1 MIFFLFSISEDAV
14 PYFRKIQPEEFWLY
28 RFPRTDSFYP
38 GYLLWVF
45 IVIYFSSGNFFISEI
60 PELLHSFT

>member
-28 RFPRTDSFYP
+28 RFPRTDVKECNNSGISLITKFHEEKYITINTHNRFP
-38 GYLLWVF
+38 G
-45 IVIYFSSGNFFISEI
+45 
-60 PELLHSFT
+60 